1 MYKVANI
8 LAMVVVV
15 VAVVNDIL
23 VAVVVDTIVV
33 IVDIAFLC
41 QYPIE
46 LVCSQLSWLS
56 SSLSDL
62 PLSETLAT
70 FAAAGFE
77 SWASSMSLS
86 L

>member
-8 LAMVVVV
+8 LAMVFIV
-15 VAVVNDIL
+15 VAVVNNIL

-41 QYPIE
+41 QYPTE
-46 LVCSQLSWLS
+46 LDCSQLSSLS

-62 PLSETLAT
+62 PLSETLET

-77 SWASSMSLS
+77 SWASSSSLS